1 VGVWTRVLR
10 VLAVVCCLSVVTAV
24 VDALPTSGSSATV
37 PGRPTGLGVTP
48 GVDEVT
54 LNWTA
59 PGSEG
64 GIPLFGYEI
73 YQVGR
78 AASIFIPAQTNYT
91 ITGLKD
97 NTSYS
102 FRVSAVNV
110 VGVGPSSTAASATTA
125 TVPGLTTGL
134 GVTPGVDEVTLNW
147 TAPGS
152 EGGIPLFGYEIYQ
165 VGRAASIFIPAQTNY
180 TITGLKDN
188 TSYSFRVSAVN
199 VVGVGPS
206 STAASATTATVP
218 GLTTGLGVTPGL
230 DEVTLNWT
238 APGSEGGIPL
248 FGYEIYQVGRAASI
262 FIPAQTNYTITGL
275 KNNTSY
281 NFRVSAV
288 NVVGAGPSSTAAS
301 ATTASATTTTTG

>member
-110 VGVGPSSTAASATTA
+110 VG
-125 TVPGLTTGL
+125 
-134 GVTPGVDEVTLNW
+134 
-147 TAPGS
+147 
-152 EGGIPLFGYEIYQ
+152 
-165 VGRAASIFIPAQTNY
+165 
-180 TITGLKDN
+180 
-188 TSYSFRVSAVN
+188 
-199 VVGVGPS
+199 
-206 STAASATTATVP
+206 
-218 GLTTGLGVTPGL
+218 
-230 DEVTLNWT
+230 
-238 APGSEGGIPL
+238 
-248 FGYEIYQVGRAASI
+248 
-262 FIPAQTNYTITGL
+262 
-275 KNNTSY
+275 
-281 NFRVSAV
+281 
-288 NVVGAGPSSTAAS
+288 AGPSSTAAS